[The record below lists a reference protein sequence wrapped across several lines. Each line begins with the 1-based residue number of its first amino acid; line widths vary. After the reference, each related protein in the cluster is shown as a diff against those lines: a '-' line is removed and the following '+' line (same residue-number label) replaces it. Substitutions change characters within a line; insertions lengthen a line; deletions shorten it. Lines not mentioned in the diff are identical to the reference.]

1 MKIYCGFSLKL
12 RSWRGW
18 SETKQQKG
26 SSGADRE
33 RKTNNNKPTW
43 TTQGKR
49 NGTQEHQPGL
59 FGSPKAQ
66 EPPKSP
72 KARGLGPDMVPN
84 TLKNIGFLTFSKT
97 HRRPQN
103 RHWDLPRATLG
114 RLARHFII
122 YTPPKDIPGCQEQTL
137 EAQNDKHCTPK

>member
-1 MKIYCGFSLKL
+1 MKL

-49 NGTQEHQPGL
+49 KGTQEHRPGL

-84 TLKNIGFLTFSKT
+84 TLKTKNQWFFNVFKNAPKASES
-97 HRRPQN
+97 
-103 RHWDLPRATLG
+103 TLG
-114 RLARHFII
+114 DPKGEFGQACRAFHNLHPAPKASPDARSKLWR
-122 YTPPKDIPGCQEQTL
+122 PKMTSIVR
-137 EAQNDKHCTPK
+137 QND